1 MQTSQLISE
10 YAKER
15 SLIVEPHDADWDRY
29 GQEAGYRSNEE
40 MLSKAD
46 ALIAFWDGKGR
57 MTKALIDSAKA
68 KGIKVAIVKY

>member
-1 MQTSQLISE
+1 MLFS
-10 YAKER
+10 
-15 SLIVEPHDADWDRY
+15 DRFFNRFKFIK
-29 GQEAGYRSNEE
+29 QNRFSNEE

-46 ALIAFWDGKGR
+46 ALIAFWDSKGR